1 VTPPTDPLA
10 RLEQH
15 VGRLFTLGV
24 SMSAASLAI
33 GLALFLVAPDTPATG
48 RLLNAGLL
56 ILMATPM
63 MRVALSV
70 VEYIRMGDWFFA
82 STTLAVLAEL
92 AVTVLSALKLKG

>member
-1 VTPPTDPLA
+1 MTTPTDPLTQ
-10 RLEQH
+10 LEQH

-24 SMSAASLAI
+24 SISAVALAS
-33 GLALFLVAPDTPATG
+33 GLALFLFAPDTPATG
-48 RLLNAGLL
+48 RFLNAGLL

>member
-1 VTPPTDPLA
+1 MTTRPDPLE

-15 VGRLFTLGV
+15 VGRLFVLGV
-24 SMSAASLAI
+24 SMSAVALAI
-33 GLALFLVAPDTPATG
+33 GLALFLVAPAAPATG

-92 AVTVLSALKLKG
+92 AVTVLSALKIKG

>member
-1 VTPPTDPLA
+1 VTTPPDPLA

-24 SMSAASLAI
+24 AISATALAI
-33 GLALFLVAPDTPATG
+33 GLALFLVAPNAPATG
-48 RLLNAGLL
+48 RLLDAGLL

-70 VEYIRMGDWFFA
+70 VEYVRMGDWFFA
-82 STTLAVLAEL
+82 STTLAVLGEL
-92 AVTVLSALKLKG
+92 AVTVLSALKIRG

>member
-1 VTPPTDPLA
+1 MTTPDDSLT
-10 RLEQH
+10 RLEYH
-15 VGRLFTLGV
+15 VGRLFVAGV
-24 SMSAASLAI
+24 STSAVALAA
-33 GLALFLVAPDTPATG
+33 GLALFLVAPAAPATG

-63 MRVALSV
+63 LRVVLSV

-92 AVTVLSALKLKG
+92 SVTVLSALKIKG